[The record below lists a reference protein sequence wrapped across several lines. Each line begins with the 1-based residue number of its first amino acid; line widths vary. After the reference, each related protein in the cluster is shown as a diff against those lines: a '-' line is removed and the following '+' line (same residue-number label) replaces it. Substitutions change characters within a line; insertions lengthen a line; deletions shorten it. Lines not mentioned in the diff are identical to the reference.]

1 MAGRGEQARGVR
13 TAWRGRMAP
22 VPVPPA
28 EPKGVRA
35 GRSAPPGGG
44 HGSALWEKG
53 SGPAPDRQSYARG
66 PRRGSALW
74 EKGSGPAPRGA
85 VTPLRP
91 QAERVRVLPREP
103 WQPATAGRHGSGGP
117 GDGRSGGA
125 AAGLAPRPARR
136 RWRLRWGRLV
146 ATAVAAYL
154 LAGLILQQWALW
166 QAQKDLRALD
176 RQLQQLRS
184 RAVELESARRRVE
197 DPAYVDETA
206 RRRLGLVQPGET
218 VIQLVD
224 EPGGSD

>member
-1 MAGRGEQARGVR
+1 M
-13 TAWRGRMAP
+13 
-22 VPVPPA
+22 
-28 EPKGVRA
+28 
-35 GRSAPPGGG
+35 
-44 HGSALWEKG
+44 
-53 SGPAPDRQSYARG
+53 
-66 PRRGSALW
+66 
-74 EKGSGPAPRGA
+74 
-85 VTPLRP
+85 
-91 QAERVRVLPREP
+91 
-103 WQPATAGRHGSGGP
+103 
-117 GDGRSGGA
+117 
-125 AAGLAPRPARR
+125 
-136 RWRLRWGRLV
+136 